1 MLRATSA
8 AISASSDSAV
18 ISTASTYS
26 RISSVIST
34 SLPGHLRP
42 ESRHISASQ
51 SHLLAPGAVH
61 PALGASA
68 GYSRSC
74 SNPVRFPALDPALFA
89 WLSMRRQA
97 IGHTC
102 GSSARGMAPPSHGQ
116 LSGCS
121 CWTLRGSGLAYRSAS
136 RSPALVATGATR
148 LDACLRVFV
157 ARGHGATLSISGATP
172 MVRLD
177 GHMSWPPDR
186 GMAPPMRCHSPL
198 RIAME
203 YLGVLRC
210 YGTGWGSIEARPGT
224 LRYNAS
230 RDYGRA
236 CALRRPAAFLAFPSV
251 FSCKGAEW

>member
-1 MLRATSA
+1 
-8 AISASSDSAV
+8 
-18 ISTASTYS
+18 
-26 RISSVIST
+26 
-34 SLPGHLRP
+34 
-42 ESRHISASQ
+42 
-51 SHLLAPGAVH
+51 
-61 PALGASA
+61 
-68 GYSRSC
+68 
-74 SNPVRFPALDPALFA
+74 
-89 WLSMRRQA
+89 
-97 IGHTC
+97 
-102 GSSARGMAPPSHGQ
+102 MAPPSHGQ

-148 LDACLRVFV
+148 LDACLRVFS
-157 ARGHGATLSISGATP
+157 ARGRGATLSISGATP

-203 YLGVLRC
+203 YLGVWRC

-251 FSCKGAEW
+251 FSCQGAEWRYAPGTLSPVDSASDSPHLRVWATRTLSSPSPSCGRTRRAWGYEPSPWRAWPS

>member
-1 MLRATSA
+1 
-8 AISASSDSAV
+8 
-18 ISTASTYS
+18 
-26 RISSVIST
+26 
-34 SLPGHLRP
+34 
-42 ESRHISASQ
+42 
-51 SHLLAPGAVH
+51 
-61 PALGASA
+61 
-68 GYSRSC
+68 
-74 SNPVRFPALDPALFA
+74 
-89 WLSMRRQA
+89 MRRQA

-177 GHMSWPPDR
+177 GHVSWPPDR

-203 YLGVLRC
+203 YLGVWRC